1 MCENLHYESV
11 YFKELH
17 NEQEYCNLQ
26 YTEQGQLKF
35 RLLLLKHGVYTLS
48 IYSSYIHLPSTETTQ
63 AVANKLQTGPVE
75 TFQKTQISEIELI
88 SKGEHLLVAE
98 YKCLAIE
105 KKTYFSTT
113 KTLRK

>member
-1 MCENLHYESV
+1 MIKIKKK
-11 YFKELH
+11 KETDLP
-17 NEQEYCNLQ
+17 L
-26 YTEQGQLKF
+26 F
-35 RLLLLKHGVYTLS
+35 KHGVYKLS
-48 IYSSYIHLPSTETTQ
+48 IYSLYIHLPSTETTE

-98 YKCLAIE
+98 NKCLAIE

-113 KTLRK
+113 KTLS